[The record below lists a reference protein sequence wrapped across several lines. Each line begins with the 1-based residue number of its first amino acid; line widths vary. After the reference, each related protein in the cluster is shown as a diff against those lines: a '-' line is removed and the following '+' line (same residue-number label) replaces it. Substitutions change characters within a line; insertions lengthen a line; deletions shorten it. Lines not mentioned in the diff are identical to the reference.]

1 MENTQKLESTVRTLL
16 EAPIKLQLPSN
27 FRRIPTPRTNEEV
40 KSIDA
45 NFHDGD
51 ADGLGAVVD
60 AEFARQLEREL
71 AVAMHQL
78 EALRASHAATTWRD
92 TMGT

>member
-1 MENTQKLESTVRTLL
+1 M
-16 EAPIKLQLPSN
+16 KLQLPSN
-27 FRRIPTPRTNEEV
+27 FRRIPTPRTNEAV

-45 NFHDGD
+45 NFHDG
-51 ADGLGAVVD
+51 AAALSVAVVE

-92 TMGT
+92 AMGT